1 METRLKFGAYELYVT
16 PRYVDSSKLVPLIN
30 NSNDN
35 NNNSKDDHNNNY
47 RNNDDDNM
55 E

>member
-30 NSNDN
+30 NSNDD
-35 NNNSKDDHNNNY
+35 NNNSNDDHNNNY

-55 E
+55 N

>member
-30 NSNDN
+30 NSNDDH
-35 NNNSKDDHNNNY
+35 NNSNDDHNNNY

-55 E
+55 N

>member
-1 METRLKFGAYELYVT
+1 METRLRFGAYELYVT

-30 NSNDN
+30 NSNDD
-35 NNNSKDDHNNNY
+35 NNNSNDDHNNNY

-55 E
+55 N